1 MGRASYVPRE
11 SASRRS
17 TSRSVRVDLS
27 HSAVHG
33 GAYAELQADRG
44 RRERP
49 RRVAGPGI
57 AGTTAEPAAK
67 PAAKGKAA
75 PELVAIRVDRARGKG
90 RVA

>member
-67 PAAKGKAA
+67 GKAA
-75 PELVAIRVDRARGKG
+75 PELVAVRVDRARGKG
-90 RVA
+90 RAA